1 MKMMKKTYMVPE
13 TAFEQ
18 FLKPFGVL
26 MGSDP
31 TNPEGNGTG
40 DANIGGG
47 AHAPG
52 RKPF

>member
-1 MKMMKKTYMVPE
+1 MMKKTYMVPE

-31 TNPEGNGTG
+31 LNDAPGAG
-40 DANIGGG
+40 DANINTPPG
-47 AHAPG
+47 APG

>member
-1 MKMMKKTYMVPE
+1 MMKKIYMVPE

-26 MGSDP
+26 MGSSDP
-31 TNPEGNGTG
+31 SNPGGNGTG
-40 DANIGGG
+40 DANINTPPG
-47 AHAPG
+47 APA